1 MGRGHHIHLLLRL
14 GIELAQ
20 LPGQTM
26 VALGHLPT
34 FPLELLVAND
44 FGQGDV
50 QQPGLLAF
58 ELCEGLAH
66 VCRRAWSAWG
76 SQAPP

>member
-1 MGRGHHIHLLLRL
+1 
-14 GIELAQ
+14 
-20 LPGQTM
+20 
-26 VALGHLPT
+26 
-34 FPLELLVAND
+34 
-44 FGQGDV
+44 
-50 QQPGLLAF
+50 LAF